1 MQRSTDRILTTHT
14 GSLPRPEWLAD
25 ALARQDRGET
35 QGVDESFAALVREA
49 VIDVVRRQSEV
60 GIDIVSDGET
70 NKIGYATYVKDRLS
84 GFDGVGSGIA
94 IADLTDVPEFA
105 AHALKGLDVAMPACT
120 ATISYKGEEAVRE
133 DIGNLRAATENVSV
147 TDAFI
152 SAASPGVISIF
163 LENQFYP
170 DDDAYIE
177 ALAEGMRPEFEAV
190 HEAGFLLQID
200 SPDLAMGRHVGHKVL
215 DIADFRKRVALRVE
229 TINHATRNIPSD
241 QLRVH
246 LCWGNYEG
254 PHNHDVP
261 LADIIDLI
269 FGLHAE
275 ALLFEAANPRH
286 AHEWRIFDEVA
297 VPEDKLLIPGVIDTC
312 TNYVEHPELVAERI
326 VRFANIVGRNR
337 VIAGTDCGFATFAN
351 FLPVDP
357 KIAWLKL
364 ASLSEGAA
372 LASQK
377 LWAGS

>member
-1 MQRSTDRILTTHT
+1 MQQSLNRILTTHT
-14 GSLPRPEWLAD
+14 GSLPRPSWLVE
-25 ALARQDRGET
+25 ALTRKDRGEE
-35 QGVDESFAALVREA
+35 QAGDEKFAADIRDA
-49 VIDVVRRQSEV
+49 VIEIVRKQSEV

-84 GFDGVGSGIA
+84 GFDGSGSGIA
-94 IADLTDVPEFA
+94 IADLKDVPEFA

-120 ATISYKGEEAVRE
+120 GPISYRGESAVNE
-133 DIGNLRAATENVSV
+133 DIENLKAATQQVS
-147 TDAFI
+147 TSDAFI

-163 LENQFYP
+163 LENQFSP
-170 DDDAYIE
+170 SEDAYVE
-177 ALAEGMRPEFEAV
+177 ALAEGMRPELEAI
-190 HEAGFLLQID
+190 HQAGFLLQID

-215 DIADFRKRVALRVE
+215 DVEDFRKQVAKRVE
-229 TINHATRNIPSD
+229 IINHATRNIPAD
-241 QLRVH
+241 RLRVH

-261 LADIIDLI
+261 LTDIVDLI
-269 FGLHAE
+269 FGLRAQ

-286 AHEWRIFDEVA
+286 AHEWRVFEEVTI
-297 VPEDKLLIPGVIDTC
+297 PQDKVLIPGVIDTC

-326 VRFANIVGRNR
+326 VRFANIVGRER

-364 ASLSEGAA
+364 KSLTDGAA
-372 LASQK
+372 LATK
-377 LWAGS
+377 ELWS

>member
-1 MQRSTDRILTTHT
+1 MS
-14 GSLPRPEWLAD
+14 AD
-25 ALARQDRGET
+25 IRD
-35 QGVDESFAALVREA
+35 A
-49 VIDVVRRQSEV
+49 VIEIVRKQAEV

-84 GFDGVGSGIA
+84 GFDGSGSGIA
-94 IADLTDVPEFA
+94 IADLHDVPEFA

-120 ATISYKGEEAVRE
+120 GPISYRGEDAVNE
-133 DIGNLRAATENVSV
+133 DISNLKAATQKVSA

-170 DDDAYIE
+170 SEDAYIE
-177 ALAEGMRPEFEAV
+177 ALAEGMRPELEAI

-215 DIADFRKRVALRVE
+215 EVGEFRKQVAKRVE
-229 TINHATRNIPSD
+229 IINHATRNIPAD
-241 QLRVH
+241 RLRVH

-261 LADIIDLI
+261 LTDIVDLI
-269 FGLHAE
+269 FGLRAQ
-275 ALLFEAANPRH
+275 ALLFEGANPRH
-286 AHEWRIFDEVA
+286 AHEWRVFEEVTI
-297 VPEDKLLIPGVIDTC
+297 PQDKVLVPGVIDTC

-326 VRFANIVGRNR
+326 VRFANIVGRER

-364 ASLSEGAA
+364 KSLTDGAA
-372 LASQK
+372 LATK
-377 LWAGS
+377 ELWSS